1 MDRSSFHKKFLQF
14 GIILYLMIMLVQFL
28 LGSETYLEM
37 LNQLWV
43 QLLLHGI
50 IMVNTYFLI
59 SGEKYYNE
67 DVGAE

>member
-1 MDRSSFHKKFLQF
+1 
-14 GIILYLMIMLVQFL
+14 MLVQFL

-43 QLLLHGI
+43 QALLHGI
-50 IMVNTYFLI
+50 VVLNTYFLL